1 MENKRSKD
9 NPDNMGFQTNHAL
22 IIIVSVILTMTF
34 TIRSSNNMFVTTVP
48 LLSSDIFL
56 FSNVTLGVLV
66 SISSI
71 ATFIS
76 STFINARLSSKSRR
90 KALIGASAIYAAVF
104 PLFFLSSSIT
114 IWFILPTATFTL
126 GIIMPNI
133 ITSAS
138 LFKDR
143 RVRERIL
150 SIYTLVLSF
159 SLIMGPLI
167 ESQILLHFSLK
178 QSFLFF
184 SVFPV
189 VALVDSFFLKFPA
202 DPKIIKRKGFD
213 FSIIKNRGFS
223 IALLNILAYNLPFAF
238 LTTYGGI
245 YGHDVFG
252 ESYSLVNIT
261 FSAFFASSFVSR
273 LLFSMKVPEKLWTL
287 MIAAVILSSIGL
299 AVLGTAPNYS
309 FLLLA
314 FIILGIPHGLTYP
327 LSVMSIARNFDEDRR
342 NGANSY
348 FFSIMMIVGA
358 AMPFISGEV
367 IFLVGYRD
375 GFLLLIPV
383 ILIILLFLFRLIR
396 SDREKSNMP
405 RV

>member
-1 MENKRSKD
+1 MKGDAYSNK
-9 NPDNMGFQTNHAL
+9 GFQTNHSL
-22 IIIVSVILTMTF
+22 IIIVTVILTMTF
-34 TIRSSNNMFVTTVP
+34 TMRASNNMFVTTIP
-48 LLSSDIFL
+48 LLSSHVFL
-56 FSNVTLGVLV
+56 FSNVTLGILV
-66 SISSI
+66 SLSSI

-76 STFINARLSSKSRR
+76 STFLNAKLNSRSRR
-90 KALIGASAIYAAVF
+90 KALIISSIVYAIVF
-104 PLFFLSSSIT
+104 PLFYISTSIT
-114 IWFILPTATFTL
+114 IWLILPTATFTL

-167 ESQILLHFSLK
+167 ESQILTHFSLEE
-178 QSFLFF
+178 SFLFF
-184 SVFPV
+184 SILPL
-189 VALVDSFFLKFPA
+189 VALVDAFFLKFPG
-202 DPKIIKRKGFD
+202 DPKIVKRKGFD
-213 FSIIKNRGFS
+213 FSVLKNRGFS
-223 IALLNILAYNLPFAF
+223 IALLNVLAYNLPFAF

-245 YGHDVFG
+245 YGHDIFG
-252 ESYSLVNIT
+252 ESYSLVNLT

-273 LLFSMKVPEKLWTL
+273 LLFSMRVPEKLWTL
-287 MIAAVILSSIGL
+287 MILAVILSSIGL
-299 AVLGTAPNYS
+299 AILGTASDYA
-309 FLLLA
+309 FFLLA

-327 LSVMSIARNFDEDRR
+327 LSVMSITRNFGEEGR

-348 FFSIMMIVGA
+348 FFSIMMLVGA

-375 GFLLLIPV
+375 GFLLLIPAIV
-383 ILIILLFLFRLIR
+383 VILLFLIRLIR
-396 SDREKSNMP
+396 IDSVKPGSFH
-405 RV
+405 V

>member
-1 MENKRSKD
+1 MKGETQGNG
-9 NPDNMGFQTNHAL
+9 GFQTNHTM

-34 TIRSSNNMFVTTVP
+34 TMRASNNMFVTTVP
-48 LLSSDIFL
+48 LLSSHVFL
-56 FSNVTLGVLV
+56 FSNVTLGILV
-66 SISSI
+66 SISSV

-76 STFINARLSSKSRR
+76 STFLNARLNSRSRR
-90 KALIGASAIYAAVF
+90 KALIGSTILYAVVF
-104 PLFFLSSSIT
+104 PLFYISSSVT
-114 IWFILPTATFTL
+114 IWLILPTATFTL

-167 ESQILLHFSLK
+167 ESQILKYYSLE

-184 SVFPV
+184 SIFPF
-189 VALVDSFFLKFPA
+189 VALVDSFFLKFPG
-202 DPKIIKRKGFD
+202 DPKVVKRKGFD
-213 FSIIKNRGFS
+213 FSVLKNRGFG

-245 YGHDVFG
+245 YGHDIFR

-273 LLFSMKVPEKLWTL
+273 LLFSWKVPAKLWTL
-287 MIAAVILSSIGL
+287 MVIAVILSAIGL
-299 AVLGTAPNYS
+299 FILGTAPDYDL
-309 FLLLA
+309 FLVA
-314 FIILGIPHGLTYP
+314 FIILGVPHGLTYP
-327 LSVMSIARNFDEDRR
+327 LSVMSITRNFSEESR

-348 FFSIMMIVGA
+348 FFSIMMLVGA

-375 GFLLLIPV
+375 GFLLLIPAIFV
-383 ILIILLFLFRLIR
+383 ILLFLLRLIR
-396 SDREKSNMP
+396 TDNGKMSVSDA
-405 RV
+405 